1 MDVLWVYPGRMGQA
15 VATLGRPGHVS
26 ASGVVWLPPGPASRA
41 AEGEDVCLW
50 GLGCAHSCSDDGPN
64 LVSGTL
70 VKLHLTFCVSLG
82 CPDWALHAGGGGGG
96 SFLGLVSESRRALP
110 FTASA

>member
-1 MDVLWVYPGRMGQA
+1 MDVLWVCPGRMGQA

-70 VKLHLTFCVSLG
+70 VKLHLTFCRVPGLPRLG
-82 CPDWALHAGGGGGG
+82 SSCGWGWAGVLPGAG
-96 SFLGLVSESRRALP
+96 E
-110 FTASA
+110 